1 MSIEPIYLTLVPGG
15 IGALQCRMTNLQG
28 LCIYNVKGSV
38 CFFAFCTASP
48 FSPFPL
54 RGAIF
59 KTKQALNH
67 RHHKYLYPCTS
78 GCSPGYWVQGA
89 TDGLWRFLV
98 SPPPPPRLH

>member
-28 LCIYNVKGSV
+28 LCFYNVKCSV
-38 CFFAFCTASP
+38 CFFAFRTPSP

-67 RHHKYLYPCTS
+67 RHHKYLYIAIPL
-78 GCSPGYWVQGA
+78 YN
-89 TDGLWRFLV
+89 GLLTGILGSR
-98 SPPPPPRLH
+98 SD